1 MKTKSS
7 LNREMQLAF
16 GSAILTLLV
25 VAAISCRGM
34 VVCSD
39 SDRRVTHTKGG
50 LENGRD
56 LVFAM
61 ERIEPSSSR
70 FLLLGTKSYLESYC
84 ANPLRIEQNRATICN
99 LMVDDPERLA
109 IEGPTAEKIR
119 RVEIVISPGRVEGLA
134 AATLIFGTALGW
146 LIAGAIDRSAQRD
159 SSAPGRAEEA
169 LRDTEEKYRML
180 LDGVQDYAIF
190 MLDRRGQVVS
200 WNVGAERIK
209 GYTAEQILGRNF
221 SCFFSPED
229 IKRGRPE
236 EVLRLTAA
244 SGRHEEHG
252 MRVRKDGSQFLAS

>member
-39 SDRRVTHTKGG
+39 SDRRVTHTKGV
-50 LENGRD
+50 LENVRD

-119 RVEIVISPGRVEGLA
+119 RVEII
-134 AATLIFGTALGW
+134 T
-146 LIAGAIDRSAQRD
+146 AGASRVASGLLCLHAIAITPAGAMELVRSSISIASGLPRVTVRSAPATTLSGPAQRCWVRQWRRWD
-159 SSAPGRAEEA
+159 VDRA
-169 LRDTEEKYRML
+169 
-180 LDGVQDYAIF
+180 
-190 MLDRRGQVVS
+190 
-200 WNVGAERIK
+200 
-209 GYTAEQILGRNF
+209 
-221 SCFFSPED
+221 
-229 IKRGRPE
+229 
-236 EVLRLTAA
+236 
-244 SGRHEEHG
+244 
-252 MRVRKDGSQFLAS
+252 